1 MNALVRDIAH
11 ACRGLRRA
19 PGFVLLAVLVLGGA
33 SVGRG
38 QRDDPLA
45 FEIGR
50 WSSVLASHASDENW
64 KQVKAAS
71 EAALGQAKE
80 ALNGDRRLFALQ
92 RLAAARENLAAT
104 DYVESRPAVDRTAA
118 GFEAEW
124 TKAGLALRDDL
135 ATSAPASFDPIH
147 PAAVRAV
154 AEAAWRQVRV
164 YYEASLEYGRN
175 TMPDSGL
182 YYVGVAHAQHDL
194 VALCRRLASPTRGS
208 APALRPLH
216 AELDALES
224 DVLAAYLP
232 PASIDHH
239 PDFIRVSASIKEAR
253 ELDAAGL
260 RYGALVRYLQAA
272 LRFAPL
278 RASAATTP
286 TADAATLR
294 QFQGRYGENAAVD
307 HSIARLFLEQAETDP
322 ATAAAIAADI
332 LPRYGAAIA
341 PARRETA
348 KAAPRITVTLVR
360 WPYT

>member
-1 MNALVRDIAH
+1 MAGQSTRRGRRGVVAL
-11 ACRGLRRA
+11 
-19 PGFVLLAVLVLGGA
+19 LLVVTLGV

-50 WSSVLASHASDENW
+50 WSSVLASHGNDEGW
-64 KQVKAAS
+64 KPVKAAS
-71 EAALGQAKE
+71 EAALGQARE
-80 ALNGDRRLFALQ
+80 ALDGGRRLFALQ
-92 RLAAARENLAAT
+92 RLAAARENLSAT
-104 DYVESRPAVDRTAA
+104 EYVESRPAADRTAA

-135 ATSAPASFDPIH
+135 ATSAPASFDTIR

-194 VALCRRLASPTRGS
+194 VALCRRLASPARGP

-224 DVLAAYLP
+224 DVLAAYRP
-232 PASIDHH
+232 PSSIDHH
-239 PDFIRVSASIKEAR
+239 PDFIRVSATIKEAR

-260 RYGALVRYLQAA
+260 RYGALMRYLQAA

-278 RASAATTP
+278 RAPAATTQ
-286 TADAATLR
+286 TADAGALR
-294 QFQGRYGENAAVD
+294 AFQARYGENAAAD
-307 HSIARLFLEQAETDP
+307 HSIARLFLEQAVTDP
-322 ATAAAIAADI
+322 ATAAAIANEVM
-332 LPRYGAAIA
+332 PRYAAAVAPPKPEA
-341 PARRETA
+341 PA
-348 KAAPRITVTLVR
+348 AAPRITVTLVR

>member
-1 MNALVRDIAH
+1 MNTLVRDLTH
-11 ACRGLRRA
+11 ACRGLRV
-19 PGFVLLAVLVLGGA
+19 PGFALLAILTLGGA
-33 SVGRG
+33 SVVRG
-38 QRDDPLA
+38 QPDDPLA
-45 FEIGR
+45 VEIGK
-50 WSSVLASHASDENW
+50 WSSLLSTHASDENW
-64 KQVKAAS
+64 KQVQAAS
-71 EAALGQAKE
+71 GAALGQARE
-80 ALNGDRRLFALQ
+80 ALDGGRRLFALQ
-92 RLAAARENLAAT
+92 RLAAARENLSAT
-104 DYVESRPAVDRTAA
+104 EYVESRPAADRTAA

-124 TKAGLALRDDL
+124 TKAGVALRDDL
-135 ATSAPASFDPIH
+135 ATSAPASFGAIR

-194 VALCRRLASPTRGS
+194 VALCRRLASPARGS

-224 DVLAAYLP
+224 DVLAAYRP

-239 PDFIRVSASIKEAR
+239 ADFIRVSATIKEAR

-260 RYGALVRYLQAA
+260 RYGALMRYLQAA

-278 RASAATTP
+278 RAPAATMRN
-286 TADAATLR
+286 ADAAALR
-294 QFQGRYGENAAVD
+294 PFQALYGETAAAD
-307 HSIARLFLEQAETDP
+307 HSIARLFLEQADAEP
-322 ATAAAIAADI
+322 ATAAAIAADV
-332 LPRYGAAIA
+332 LPRYAAAIA
-341 PARRETA
+341 PPRPETPT
-348 KAAPRITVTLVR
+348 AAPRITVTLVR